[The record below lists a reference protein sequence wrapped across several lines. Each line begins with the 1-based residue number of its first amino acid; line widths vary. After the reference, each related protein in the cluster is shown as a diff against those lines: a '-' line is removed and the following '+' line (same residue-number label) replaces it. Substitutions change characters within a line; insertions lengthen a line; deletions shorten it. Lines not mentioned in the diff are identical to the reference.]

1 MKKSYY
7 LINVMIVVE
16 VFLLCGAV
24 LLIRTF
30 SPGSVLPQIDLP
42 VLTVLSVIP
51 MILSGYV
58 QERAIS
64 SSEKNVYSDSGIVP
78 SKGSRL
84 ISLLLAGASF
94 TLLPYAAGW
103 SAGLPLWKLFA
114 AGTVVFGITD
124 VIYTSMLERMTSG
137 NRAPFPLITNGILLW
152 LASLCFQAVI

>member
-30 SPGSVLPQIDLP
+30 SPGSVLPRIDLP
-42 VLTVLSVIP
+42 VMTVLSVIP
-51 MILSGYV
+51 MILSGYA
-58 QERAIS
+58 QERAAS
-64 SSEKNVYSDSGIVP
+64 SSENQSCSDSGIVP
-78 SKGSRL
+78 PKGSRP

-94 TLLPYAAGW
+94 AFLPLAAGW

-124 VIYTSMLERMTSG
+124 VIYTSMLERIASG

-152 LASLCFQAVI
+152 LASLCFQAIL